1 MVAAVRWWPSEAGVQ
16 CGHEV
21 PAMNGGGVPP
31 AAPPFTRL
39 SAAATVLRQCRN
51 TPELKRAHAAL
62 LVRGLPLPP
71 ASPALLR
78 SAVSHAALHPSG
90 DLRYVFFLLLFSL
103 PGVSPS
109 PACAAAAAV
118 RFLCN
123 TVIRGLARRP
133 RLPGALSRSS
143 LIFQRMTRA
152 GVSPS
157 GFTFTFLLQAC
168 AGGSPGPGSAFGIQ
182 LHGAAVKNGVLLGD
196 VCVRNSLI
204 RFYSAS
210 GAMKEARRVFD
221 EAGAEGIDVVSWNS
235 LIDGYLNNGDVAG
248 ALLLFDRM
256 PERNTVSWNSMVAGL
271 VRNGRLDTARCLF
284 DGMTERNL
292 VSWTVMISG
301 YAQSGQPKEALSLF
315 REMQLVHREPSTS
328 AIVSALSA
336 ASQMGALNHGKWIHA
351 YVRRERVRM
360 EPSLST
366 AIVGMYANCGSIE
379 LAMQLFQSLK
389 PPEKDLSTYTAAIFG
404 LAMNGHGGEA
414 LRLFEQMRSEGLEPD
429 RVSYLAVLCG
439 CNHMGWV
446 DRGFYYFRSMVG
458 EGGIEAELDHYAC
471 MVDLLG
477 RAGRL
482 KEAEEFIS
490 SMPLEPDN
498 VIWRS
503 LLNACRV
510 HGDAELGRRVGEF
523 LIESDRLHDGPY
535 IALSNILAECRN
547 AGSAE
552 RVRQAMRSR
561 SIKRVPGFSSIEVN
575 GVVHEFVAGDK
586 SHEKTS
592 EIYRKWEE
600 IAGEIRTFGY
610 AAETRGIGFECE
622 EEEKE
627 LTIGCHSEKLA
638 VAFGFISTED
648 GSPLRIVKNIRI
660 CGDCHGA
667 MKLISLV
674 FGRKVVVRDRK
685 RFHHFEAG
693 TCSCADYW

>member
-1 MVAAVRWWPSEAGVQ
+1 MPEHAGAEAGTRR
-16 CGHEV
+16 
-21 PAMNGGGVPP
+21 PP
-31 AAPPFTRL
+31 CPRL
-39 SAAATVLRQCRN
+39 SPA
-51 TPELKRAHAAL
+51 
-62 LVRGLPLPP
+62 RGL
-71 ASPALLR
+71 
-78 SAVSHAALHPSG
+78 AVSPPNRRLPRRAPPSG

-103 PGVSPS
+103 PAVSPS
-109 PACAAAAAV
+109 PACSAAAAV

-123 TVIRGLARRP
+123 TVIRGLAKRP

-143 LIFQRMTRA
+143 LIFRRMARA

-157 GFTFTFLLQAC
+157 GFSFTFLLQAC
-168 AGGSPGPGSAFGIQ
+168 AGGSLGPGSALGIQ

-196 VCVRNSLI
+196 VCARNSLI
-204 RFYSAS
+204 RFYSS
-210 GAMKEARRVFD
+210 CGAMEEARRVFD
-221 EAGAEGIDVVSWNS
+221 EAGAGGIDVVSWNS
-235 LIDGYLNNGDVAG
+235 LIDGCLNNGDVAEE
-248 ALLLFDRM
+248 
-256 PERNTVSWNSMVAGL
+256 PVSWNSMVTGL
-271 VRNGRLDTARCLF
+271 VRNGRLDAARCLF

-301 YAQSGQPKEALSLF
+301 YTQSGQPKEALSLF
-315 REMQLVHREPSTS
+315 REMQLVHRELNTS

-336 ASQMGALNHGKWIHA
+336 ASQMGSLNHGQWIHA
-351 YVRRERVRM
+351 YVRRKRVRM

-379 LAMQLFQSLK
+379 LAMQLFQGFK

-414 LRLFEQMRSEGLEPD
+414 LQLFEQMRSEGLEPD

-446 DRGFYYFRSMVG
+446 DRGFYYFHSMVD
-458 EGGIEAELDHYAC
+458 EDGIAAELDHYAC

-477 RAGRL
+477 RAGHL
-482 KEAEEFIS
+482 KEA
-490 SMPLEPDN
+490 PDN

-503 LLNACRV
+503 LLNACRI

-535 IALSNILAECRN
+535 IALSNILVECKN
-547 AGSAE
+547 MGSAE
-552 RVRQAMRSR
+552 RVRQTMRSR
-561 SIKRVPGFSSIEVN
+561 SIRREPGFSSIEVN
-575 GVVHEFVAGDK
+575 GVFHEFAAGDK
-586 SHEKTS
+586 SHEKTG

-600 IAGEIRTFGY
+600 IAGEIRRFGY

-627 LTIGCHSEKLA
+627 IIIGYHSEKLA
-638 VAFGFISTED
+638 IAFGFIITED

-660 CGDCHGA
+660 CGDCHNA
-667 MKLISLV
+667 MKLISMV
-674 FGRKVVVRDRK
+674 FKRKVVVRDRK
-685 RFHHFEAG
+685 RFHHFEVG
-693 TCSCADYW
+693 TCSCMDYW